1 MSSVKQRIKNNA
13 QERASHSSSN
23 DVAKKSSKGSKGGST
38 NTGSGILGKVFT
50 IVLYLALISAA
61 VFAGYYLQIVMEHV
75 SEINSRNEESTA
87 QATEL
92 VKRVES
98 ALEQVDSLK
107 LTVRNFDISLKDTN
121 KELESTNKAV
131 RKGETE
137 THRIE
142 EVLHK
147 LQNEILQDLSNGIR
161 DVREARERDFS
172 SLEQTL
178 EERLTELT
186 KSINDNVSV
195 FTEVQRV
202 TQNELQTIKSK
213 IDAVDDLGLLKH
225 ELLAITTAVADLST
239 ATAVKEEAI
248 ESLKNQISS
257 LQSEVQTRNQEVAST
272 VQEFEELQETV
283 QRTGSSLRELI
294 SEAET
299 SIKFVSGEVQV
310 LHEGLQ
316 QVKAS
321 VSEQEQ
327 NLLAMAMSE
336 EKTESLE
343 SRLKAVEE
351 NTETLIVSANEQSD
365 SIESIFSKYDA
376 HTSSLSTLERDIKS
390 IKSSASKS
398 VDFDLQS
405 AVQKATEAQESFIS
419 DIEMLKNNLS
429 ELQIAAQTAEIT
441 QNEILSLDK
450 SQKQQIQE
458 HEQRL
463 AEVEDNLKTQT
474 TGEGDQSVQTSIND
488 LKSSFS
494 QAQNDL
500 RMLRTAVDS
509 LVAYSVKI
517 ETNEKELVSL
527 KNLMDEMKSAMDTL
541 SRELESVQG
550 RI

>member
-1 MSSVKQRIKNNA
+1 MSSVKQRNKNNA
-13 QERASHSSSN
+13 QERASHSSSD

-61 VFAGYYLQIVMEHV
+61 GFAGYYLQIVMEQV
-75 SEINSRNEESTA
+75 SEINSRNEESSA
-87 QATEL
+87 QALEL

-98 ALEQVDSLK
+98 ALQQVDSLR

-147 LQNEILQDLSNGIR
+147 LQNEILQDLSDGIR
-161 DVREARERDFS
+161 DVKESRERDFS
-172 SLEQTL
+172 SLEQTV

-195 FTEVQRV
+195 FTEVQGV

-213 IDAVDDLGLLKH
+213 IDAVEDLGLLKQ

-239 ATAVKEEAI
+239 ATEVKEEAI
-248 ESLKNQISS
+248 KSLTNQIRS

-272 VQEFEELQETV
+272 VQEFEELKGTV

-321 VSEQEQ
+321 ISEQEQ
-327 NLLAMAMSE
+327 NLLAMATSG

-351 NTETLIVSANEQSD
+351 NTETLIVSASEQSD
-365 SIESIFSKYDA
+365 SLESIFSKYDS
-376 HTSSLSTLERDIKS
+376 HTSSLSTLERDIES
-390 IKSSASKS
+390 IKSSASKRN
-398 VDFDLQS
+398 DLDLQS
-405 AVQKATEAQESFIS
+405 AVQKVTEAQESFIS

-474 TGEGDQSVQTSIND
+474 TEEGDQSVQTSIND

>member
-1 MSSVKQRIKNNA
+1 MSSIKQRIKTNA
-13 QERASHSSSN
+13 QERASHSFSD
-23 DVAKKSSKGSKGGST
+23 DVAKKSSKGSKRGST

-50 IVLYLALISAA
+50 VVLYLVLISAA
-61 VFAGYYLQIVMEHV
+61 GFAGYYLQIVMEQV
-75 SEINSRNEESTA
+75 SELNSRNEETSA
-87 QATEL
+87 QAMEL

-98 ALEQVDSLK
+98 VLQQVDSLK
-107 LTVRNFDISLKDTN
+107 LTVGNFDISLKDTN

-137 THRIE
+137 KRRIE

-147 LQNEILQDLSNGIR
+147 LQNEILQDLSDGIL
-161 DVREARERDFS
+161 DIREARERDFS
-172 SLEQTL
+172 SLEQTV

-195 FTEVQRV
+195 FTEVQGV

-213 IDAVDDLGLLKH
+213 IDAVEDLGLLKG

-239 ATAVKEEAI
+239 ATEVKEEVI

-272 VQEFEELQETV
+272 VQEFEELQERV
-283 QRTGSSLRELI
+283 QRTGSSLRELV

-299 SIKFVSGEVQV
+299 SINFVSGEVQA

-321 VSEQEQ
+321 ISEQEQ
-327 NLLAMAMSE
+327 NLLALATSG
-336 EKTESLE
+336 EKTENLE

-351 NTETLIVSANEQSD
+351 NTESLIVSASEQSD
-365 SIESIFSKYDA
+365 RMESIRSKYDA
-376 HTSSLSTLERDIKS
+376 LKSSLSALERDIES
-390 IKSSASKS
+390 IQSSASKR
-398 VDFDLQS
+398 DDLDLQS
-405 AVQKATEAQESFIS
+405 AVQKVTEAQESFIS
-419 DIEMLKNNLS
+419 DIELLKNNLS
-429 ELQIAAQTAEIT
+429 ELQIAVQSAEIT

-450 SQKQQIQE
+450 SQNQQIQE

-463 AEVEDNLKTQT
+463 AKVEDNLKTQT
-474 TGEGDQSVQTSIND
+474 TEEGDQSVQASID
-488 LKSSFS
+488 ELKSSFS

-500 RMLRTAVDS
+500 QMLRTAVDS

-527 KNLMDEMKSAMDTL
+527 KNLMDEMNSAMDTL
-541 SRELESVQG
+541 SRELETVQG

>member
-1 MSSVKQRIKNNA
+1 MSSVKQRNKNNA
-13 QERASHSSSN
+13 QERASHSSSD

-38 NTGSGILGKVFT
+38 NTGSGILGKVLT

-61 VFAGYYLQIVMEHV
+61 GFAGYYLQKVMEQV
-75 SEINSRNEESTA
+75 SEINSRNEESSA
-87 QATEL
+87 QALEL

-98 ALEQVDSLK
+98 ALQQVDSLK

-147 LQNEILQDLSNGIR
+147 LQNEILQDLSDGIR
-161 DVREARERDFS
+161 DVKEARERDFS
-172 SLEQTL
+172 SLEQTV

-213 IDAVDDLGLLKH
+213 IDAVEDLGLLKQ

-239 ATAVKEEAI
+239 ATEVKEEAI
-248 ESLKNQISS
+248 KSLTNQIRS

-272 VQEFEELQETV
+272 VQEFEELQGTV

-294 SEAET
+294 SEVET

-321 VSEQEQ
+321 ISEQEQ
-327 NLLAMAMSE
+327 NLLAMATSG

-351 NTETLIVSANEQSD
+351 NTETLIVSASEQSD
-365 SIESIFSKYDA
+365 SLESIFSKYDA
-376 HTSSLSTLERDIKS
+376 HTSSLSTLERDIES
-390 IKSSASKS
+390 IKSSASKR
-398 VDFDLQS
+398 DDLDLQS
-405 AVQKATEAQESFIS
+405 AVQKVTEAQESFIS

-474 TGEGDQSVQTSIND
+474 TGEGDQSVQASIND

-500 RMLRTAVDS
+500 QMLRTAVDS

>member
-1 MSSVKQRIKNNA
+1 
-13 QERASHSSSN
+13 
-23 DVAKKSSKGSKGGST
+23 
-38 NTGSGILGKVFT
+38 
-50 IVLYLALISAA
+50 
-61 VFAGYYLQIVMEHV
+61 
-75 SEINSRNEESTA
+75 
-87 QATEL
+87 
-92 VKRVES
+92 
-98 ALEQVDSLK
+98 VDSLK

-172 SLEQTL
+172 YLEQTV

-186 KSINDNVSV
+186 KSINNNVSV

-213 IDAVDDLGLLKH
+213 IDAVEDLGLLKS
-225 ELLAITTAVADLST
+225 ELLAITTAVAELST
-239 ATAVKEEAI
+239 ATEVKEEAI

-283 QRTGSSLRELI
+283 QITGSSLRELI

-299 SIKFVSGEVQV
+299 SIKFVSEEVQV

-321 VSEQEQ
+321 ISEQEQ
-327 NLLAMAMSE
+327 NLLAMATSG

-343 SRLKAVEE
+343 LRLKVVEE

-365 SIESIFSKYDA
+365 SIESMFSKYDT
-376 HTSSLSTLERDIKS
+376 HTSSLSTLERDIEN
-390 IKSSASKS
+390 IKSSASKRDD
-398 VDFDLQS
+398 VDLQS
-405 AVQKATEAQESFIS
+405 AVQKVTEAQESFIS

-463 AEVEDNLKTQT
+463 AEVEDKLKTQT
-474 TGEGDQSVQTSIND
+474 TGEGDQSVQASIND

-500 RMLRTAVDS
+500 RMPRTAVDS
-509 LVAYSVKI
+509 LVAYSVKT

>member
-1 MSSVKQRIKNNA
+1 MSSVKQRNKNNA
-13 QERASHSSSN
+13 QERAFHSSSD

-50 IVLYLALISAA
+50 IALYLALISAA
-61 VFAGYYLQIVMEHV
+61 GFAGYYLQIVMEQV
-75 SEINSRNEESTA
+75 SEINSRNEERSA
-87 QATEL
+87 QAMEL
-92 VKRVES
+92 VKRVET
-98 ALEQVDSLK
+98 ALQQVDLLK
-107 LTVRNFDISLKDTN
+107 ITVRNFDISLKDTN

-137 THRIE
+137 TRRIE

-147 LQNEILQDLSNGIR
+147 LQNEILQDLSDGIR

-172 SLEQTL
+172 SLEQTV

-195 FTEVQRV
+195 FTEVQGV

-213 IDAVDDLGLLKH
+213 IDAVEDL
-225 ELLAITTAVADLST
+225 
-239 ATAVKEEAI
+239 
-248 ESLKNQISS
+248 
-257 LQSEVQTRNQEVAST
+257 EVQTRNQEVAST

-283 QRTGSSLRELI
+283 QRTGSSLRELV

-299 SIKFVSGEVQV
+299 SIKFVSGEVQE
-310 LHEGLQ
+310 LQEGLQ

-321 VSEQEQ
+321 INEQEQ
-327 NLLAMAMSE
+327 NLLAMATSG

-351 NTETLIVSANEQSD
+351 NTETLIASASEQSD
-365 SIESIFSKYDA
+365 SMESIFSKYDA
-376 HTSSLSTLERDIKS
+376 HKSILSALERDIES
-390 IKSSASKS
+390 IKSSVSKR
-398 VDFDLQS
+398 DDLDLQS
-405 AVQKATEAQESFIS
+405 AVQKVTDAQESFIS

-429 ELQIAAQTAEIT
+429 ELQIAAETAEIT
-441 QNEILSLDK
+441 QNEIFEILDK

-458 HEQRL
+458 HELRL
-463 AEVEDNLKTQT
+463 AKVEDTLKTQMT
-474 TGEGDQSVQTSIND
+474 EEGDQTVQASING

-500 RMLRTAVDS
+500 QMLRTAVDS

-517 ETNEKELVSL
+517 ETNEQELVSL
-527 KNLMDEMKSAMDTL
+527 KNLMDEMNSAMDTL
-541 SRELESVQG
+541 SKELETVQG

>member
-13 QERASHSSSN
+13 QERASHSSSD

-61 VFAGYYLQIVMEHV
+61 GFAGYYMQIVMEHL
-75 SEINSRNEESTA
+75 SEINSRNEESSA

-92 VKRVES
+92 VKKVES
-98 ALEQVDSLK
+98 ALQQVDSLK

-131 RKGETE
+131 KKGETE

-142 EVLHK
+142 EVLYK

-161 DVREARERDFS
+161 DAREARERDFS
-172 SLEQTL
+172 SLEQTV

-195 FTEVQRV
+195 FTEVQHV

-213 IDAVDDLGLLKH
+213 IDAVEDLGLLKS

-239 ATAVKEEAI
+239 ATEVKEEAI

-327 NLLAMAMSE
+327 NLLAMATSG

-365 SIESIFSKYDA
+365 SIVSMFSKYDA
-376 HTSSLSTLERDIKS
+376 HTSSLSTLERDIEN
-390 IKSSASKS
+390 IKSSASKR
-398 VDFDLQS
+398 DDLDLQS
-405 AVQKATEAQESFIS
+405 AVQKAKEAQESFIS

-458 HEQRL
+458 HKQRL

-474 TGEGDQSVQTSIND
+474 TGEGDQSVQASIND

-509 LVAYSVKI
+509 LVAYSVKT

-527 KNLMDEMKSAMDTL
+527 KNLMDEMKGAMDTL